1 MVVVSDTSPI
11 TNLLKIGQLNLLKDV
26 FQKVIVPEKV
36 HDELL
41 EWKKLG
47 ADISEYE
54 NADWF
59 EVVTPADYSLVRQ
72 LQIQLDSGESEAIAL
87 ASELKSDYLL
97 IDERRGW
104 NIAKSMGINAIGIVG
119 VLLHAKKTGLVNNV
133 MPIIDDLRT
142 KAGFWLTDSFYSQI
156 KSIVKE

>member
-1 MVVVSDTSPI
+1 M
-11 TNLLKIGQLNLLKDV
+11 KDL
-26 FQKVIVPEKV
+26 FQKVIVPDKV

-59 EVVTPADYSLVRQ
+59 EVVIPTDYSLVRQ
-72 LQIQLDSGESEAIAL
+72 LQIQLDSGEAEAIAL
-87 ASELKSDYLL
+87 ATELKPDYLL

-119 VLLHAKKTGLVNNV
+119 VLLDAKKTGLVKNV